1 MTIRTNYRV
10 PGPVSKRYVRK
21 SGDGCRWY
29 EQSAV
34 KPTYDVAQGT
44 CDANDLPADVRA
56 TCEAHTGASYA
67 CEWPLP
73 Q

>member
-10 PGPVSKRYVRK
+10 TGPVSKRYVRK
-21 SGDGCRWY
+21 SNDGYRWC

-34 KPTYDVAQGT
+34 KPECDVAQGT
-44 CDANDLPADVRA
+44 CDAKDLPADVRA
-56 TCEAHTGASYA
+56 ACDAHTGAFYA
-67 CEWPLP
+67 CEWPL